1 MPLQGMSDYSAL
13 AQRVSTSISGV
24 RGCLMLSRDGLVLGA
39 DPEDVESD
47 LRSAW
52 LRFASLG
59 DPERSYVEFP
69 DRTWAFVRRGG
80 YGAFAVADPDV
91 RPGLL
96 MDVLDQVLMTGEQER
111 TRERDTL
118 RVPEAAGGKRKRRL
132 KVHKPQRSVAPAPA
146 PAPTPSVA
154 AEAAPAAEA
163 EGTGIERPIGPE
175 PAPPADAG
183 ADTSETPPRDDESEV
198 DRILLAKEFAG
209 LLQVSR
215 EDDEASG

>member
-1 MPLQGMSDYSAL
+1 MGDYSAL

-39 DPEDVESD
+39 HPEDGESD

-52 LRFASLG
+52 VRFASLG

-69 DRTWAFVRRGG
+69 DRIWAFVRRGG
-80 YGAFAVADPDV
+80 YGAFAVADADV

-118 RVPEAAGGKRKRRL
+118 RVPEAVGGKRKRRL
-132 KVHKPQRSVAPAPA
+132 KVHKPQRSVAPDPAVA
-146 PAPTPSVA
+146 PAPTPTAS
-154 AEAAPAAEA
+154 AEAAPMAEA
-163 EGTGIERPIGPE
+163 ERRDDDQPIGPE
-175 PAPPADAG
+175 PEPAANAEADVPSAPPM
-183 ADTSETPPRDDESEV
+183 DDESEV

>member
-1 MPLQGMSDYSAL
+1 MGDYSAL

-39 DPEDVESD
+39 DPEDGESE

-52 LRFASLG
+52 VRFASLG

-69 DRTWAFVRRGG
+69 DRIWAFVRRGG
-80 YGAFAVADPDV
+80 YGAFAVADADV

-132 KVHKPQRSVAPAPA
+132 KVHKPQRAVAPEPA
-146 PAPTPSVA
+146 VTPAPTATPPAS
-154 AEAAPAAEA
+154 AEPPESEA
-163 EGTGIERPIGPE
+163 EGPQADRPMVPGSTPAADAQAQ
-175 PAPPADAG
+175 PSDAPPK
-183 ADTSETPPRDDESEV
+183 DDESEV